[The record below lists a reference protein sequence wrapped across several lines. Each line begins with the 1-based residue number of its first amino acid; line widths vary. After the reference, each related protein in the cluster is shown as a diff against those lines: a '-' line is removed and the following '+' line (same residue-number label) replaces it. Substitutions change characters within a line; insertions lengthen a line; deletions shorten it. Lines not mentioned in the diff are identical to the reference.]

1 MPDFA
6 HLLHFV
12 LLSEKPKPLILH
24 ALQHSIL
31 LSKRSWPLILHTLLH
46 FVLLSERPKPPIL
59 HVLQPSI
66 LLSKRSWP
74 LILDA
79 LLHFILLSE
88 RPRSLIL
95 HALLHFYFAL
105 RETQASD
112 FACPLY
118 FPYIKLAVSLHETGC
133 FPTKLSSSLT
143 RNLYFPT

>member
-6 HLLHFV
+6 HPPTFCLAFR
-12 LLSEKPKPLILH
+12 KPKPLILH

-46 FVLLSERPKPPIL
+46 LVLLAERPKPPIL
-59 HVLQPSI
+59 NVLQHSI
-66 LLSKRSWP
+66 LLSERSWP
-74 LILDA
+74 LILHA
-79 LLHFILLSE
+79 LLRFILLSK

-95 HALLHFYFAL
+95 HALLHFYLAL

-118 FPYIKLAVSLHETGC
+118 FPCIKLAVSLHETGC
-133 FPTKLSSSLT
+133 FPTKLSSSPT
-143 RNLYFPT
+143 RNMYFPT